1 MRFFHDCWFVCWRE
15 LLHFLRSKVSILAS
29 IFQPLVWLLLVGHIF
44 QATRALPGFPARSY
58 LDFMTPGVLAMV
70 ALFGGSFGG
79 MTIIWDRRLGFLSK
93 PARPAHLEG
102 VYRGW
107 QDAFGGHPHVASI
120 ADRAAR
126 RLFSRSAVQPPACG
140 VFHCCSSSRC
150 FWTFAFSGISLM
162 VGALVKQPETFW
174 AVVNFLTVPVLF
186 TSSALFP
193 LEFVPSW
200 LRTIAY
206 LNPVTYAID
215 SMRALMIGGWQWS
228 AIAGGIL
235 IVAVFSG
242 IVAGISTAIFAR
254 RVELSTL

>member
-93 PARPAHLEG
+93 LLALPISR
-102 VYRGW
+102 
-107 QDAFGGHPHVASI
+107 ASI
-120 ADRAAR
+120 VVGKMLSVAIRTSLQLLIVLLVAFF
-126 RLFSRSAVQPPACG
+126 LGVRSATG
-140 VFHCCSSSRC
+140 V
-150 FWTFAFSGISLM
+150 WGIPLLLLIAVLLTFAFSGISLM